1 MLILTSQFSPPF
13 KDSYILIMYYLCTF
27 SRVKNRRNRERKKM
41 FTKVQKN
48 EKLRRKANFCLN
60 IIAKIGSKLA
70 TIQIKS
76 AQTLVANT
84 LEIANLYNTSFN
96 LFTPKTP
103 SPYTLQPRVLFRT
116 HQMLTKEISICLTD
130 HDSV

>member
-1 MLILTSQFSPPF
+1 MYLFKSQ
-13 KDSYILIMYYLCTF
+13 KQ
-27 SRVKNRRNRERKKM
+27 KKQREKEK
-41 FTKVQKN
+41 FYQSTKN
-48 EKLRRKANFCLN
+48 EKLRRKVNFCLN